1 MNLEELA
8 QQIDDEGRLPADA
21 GLRDY
26 IASQHPADIAGF
38 LSRLDNEPAWQILS
52 ALPLTLRASVFGYL
66 EPSEQAELARHT
78 RRGELAAIVSEMN
91 ADERADLFNK
101 LDEEQQQALLPAL
114 SQAEREDIRRLASHE
129 EDTAGA
135 IMTSDYAT
143 LRPGSTVREA
153 LDQLRL
159 QAPDKETIYRAYIVD
174 EERRLLGSIRLHDL
188 ILASP
193 QAGID
198 QLMERNLLTVKI
210 TDDQEA
216 VAQQISKYDVLALP
230 VVDEENRIVGIV
242 THDDALD
249 VLEEEATEDF
259 LKAGTVGGIEESVRD
274 ASIGLLYR
282 KRITWLVL
290 LVFGNLLS
298 GVGIAYY
305 EDTIATYV
313 VLVFFLPLLIASGG
327 NAGAQ
332 SSTLMVRA
340 LATGDVVMRD
350 WGRMLGRE
358 VLIAILLGGT
368 MAVAISGIGLWR
380 GGPDIAMVV
389 ALTMVL
395 VVMVG
400 SIIGMSLPF
409 LLNRLNLDPATASAP
424 LITSIA
430 DAAGVFIYFAIASAL
445 LFGGGE

>member
-1 MNLEELA
+1 MKLEELA
-8 QQIDDEGRLPADA
+8 QQIEEEGRLPADA

-38 LSRLDNEPAWQILS
+38 LSRLDNEPAWQMLS
-52 ALPLTLRASVFGYL
+52 VLPLPQRASVFGYL
-66 EPSEQAELARHT
+66 EPGEQAELARHT

-91 ADERADLFNK
+91 ADERADLYNK

-135 IMTSDYAT
+135 IMTSEYAT
-143 LRPGSTVREA
+143 LRPGSSVREA

-159 QAPDKETIYRAYIVD
+159 QAPDKETIYRAYVVD
-174 EERRLLGSIRLHDL
+174 EERRLIGSVRLHDL
-188 ILASP
+188 ILAQPHAS
-193 QAGID
+193 ID
-198 QLMERNLLTVKI
+198 GLMERNLLTVKI

-230 VVDEENRIVGIV
+230 VVDDDNRIVGIV

-259 LKAGTVGGIEESVRD
+259 LKAGTVGAIEESVRD
-274 ASIGLLYR
+274 ASINLLYR

-298 GVGIAYY
+298 GAGIAYY
-305 EDTIATYV
+305 EDTIAAHV

-368 MAVAISGIGLWR
+368 MALAISGIGLWR
-380 GGPDIAMVV
+380 GGAEIATVV

-409 LLNRLNLDPATASAP
+409 LLNRLKLDPATASAP

-430 DAAGVFIYFAIASAL
+430 DAAGVFIYFAIATAL
-445 LFGGGE
+445 LFGPVP